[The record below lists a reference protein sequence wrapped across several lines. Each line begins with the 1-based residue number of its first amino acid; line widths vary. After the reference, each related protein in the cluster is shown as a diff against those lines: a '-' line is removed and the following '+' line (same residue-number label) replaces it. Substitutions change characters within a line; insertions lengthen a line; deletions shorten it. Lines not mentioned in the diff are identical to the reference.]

1 MGKNLKNIL
10 LLGGLGYLGGRIAK
24 YLSDNNYSVKITTR
38 ERIEKTSVKYDQ
50 NIKVM
55 PLLYNSE
62 IQFNEV
68 FKDIDCLIFLIGP
81 DAHSNNRFGENK
93 ILDYS
98 NFSKRIIK
106 YAELNEINKIIYFST
121 VHVYGKNLIGSVDE
135 TTDPRPIHSFAIDHH
150 NVEKIILEHS
160 KKTKPIILRCSN
172 SFGVPYFNNEK
183 CWSLVMNYFCDSAF
197 KNKSLTVKS
206 GNSFRDFIPLGDIT
220 KVVKQLIELKGHNS
234 PKIFNLSSSNTIR
247 IIDAARMIQNRLE
260 KYFNYSIPII
270 EKSNNDRSEE
280 KDYFIIKNNLLK
292 SLAFLP
298 NTIDEELDRLLYLCK
313 TRYN

>member
-1 MGKNLKNIL
+1 
-10 LLGGLGYLGGRIAK
+10 
-24 YLSDNNYSVKITTR
+24 
-38 ERIEKTSVKYDQ
+38 
-50 NIKVM
+50 
-55 PLLYNSE
+55 
-62 IQFNEV
+62 
-68 FKDIDCLIFLIGP
+68 
-81 DAHSNNRFGENK
+81 
-93 ILDYS
+93 
-98 NFSKRIIK
+98 
-106 YAELNEINKIIYFST
+106 
-121 VHVYGKNLIGSVDE
+121 
-135 TTDPRPIHSFAIDHH
+135 
-150 NVEKIILEHS
+150 
-160 KKTKPIILRCSN
+160 
-172 SFGVPYFNNEK
+172 
-183 CWSLVMNYFCDSAF
+183 MNYFCDSAF

-220 KVVKQLIELKGHNS
+220 KVVKQLIELKGDNS